1 MQLRYDFMP
10 EPPGRHATAIIALMP
25 LHRRPLLFLPLLAA
39 AWPARA
45 QPRRS
50 AGDPLRLGVDRAL
63 IDSGLAPAL
72 LRAFGV
78 DTGIAVKTV
87 AGPALP
93 LLDALERGE
102 LDAALTNAPAAE
114 TRLVQQGFAHDRQP
128 VAGGEFVLVGPA
140 ARGRQKDPAGIAG
153 ATDAA
158 AAFAQIQRAA
168 LALPGAVGF
177 VSAGDGS
184 GLHVAEQA
192 LWRRAGIAPAPP
204 WYTAAP
210 ADGGVI
216 AAARA
221 RGAYALVER
230 GAWGTRGGAPLAVLV
245 EGDPLL
251 AEPVHVMR
259 AFRSSH
265 PAGKLF
271 VAWIAG
277 PRGRR
282 VVTAQRYRPA

>member
-1 MQLRYDFMP
+1 MP
-10 EPPGRHATAIIALMP
+10 MR
-25 LHRRPLLFLPLLAA
+25 RRPLLFLPLLAA
-39 AWPARA
+39 AWPALA
-45 QPRRS
+45 QPRRAAS
-50 AGDPLRLGVDRAL
+50 DPLRLGVDRSL
-63 IDSGLAPAL
+63 VESGLAPAL

-78 DTGIAVKTV
+78 DTGIAVKSV

-102 LDAALTNAPAAE
+102 LDAALTNTPDAE
-114 TRLVQQGFAHDRQP
+114 ARLVQQGFAHDRQP

-153 ATDAA
+153 QTDAA
-158 AAFAQIQRAA
+158 AALTQLQRAA
-168 LALPGAVGF
+168 LALPGAVTF

-192 LWRRAGIAPAPP
+192 LWRRAQLAPAAP
-204 WYTAAP
+204 WYAA
-210 ADGGVI
+210 AEAGAGVI
-216 AAARA
+216 AQARA

-230 GAWGTRGGAPLAVLV
+230 AAWAAHGGAPLAVLV

-282 VVTAQRYRPA
+282 VVAAQRYRAA